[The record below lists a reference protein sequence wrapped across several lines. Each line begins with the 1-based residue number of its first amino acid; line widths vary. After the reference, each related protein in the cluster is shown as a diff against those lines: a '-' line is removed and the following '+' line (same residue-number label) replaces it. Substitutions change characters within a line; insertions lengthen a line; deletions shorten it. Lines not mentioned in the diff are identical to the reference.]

1 MLTFIQNNNM
11 KKLIFTGCSYTYG
24 AGIEREYPSETTT
37 EFIPQEYFIK
47 NCTYE
52 QLEFIH
58 ENRFSRLVANK
69 FGTTDLNN
77 GRNGGNIEYALGELH
92 NHIINESDDTI
103 GGIVFQITTLDRGTS
118 RVYSE
123 KDAIDKYFQIQV
135 AQIEPDGFD
144 MQTIYEL
151 VEEYGEFETVIE
163 MAYSNKLSDLAESLK
178 DYEEMGI
185 PVFII
190 HWRDGHPQQTHS
202 SYDKYPNLINEVQW
216 LKDRLIPITY
226 KDTTVTRFVDLYLN
240 NTELVVNSNMNAA
253 TFDDHATILGH
264 QILADSIYEYLKNRV
279 IL

>member
-1 MLTFIQNNNM
+1 M

-58 ENRFSRLVANK
+58 QNRFSRLVANE

-77 GRNGGNIEYALGELH
+77 GRNGGNIEYALEELRK
-92 NHIINESDDTI
+92 HIINESNDGI

-118 RVYSE
+118 RVYSQ
-123 KDAIDKYFQIQV
+123 KDEVDKYFQIQI

-151 VEEYGEFETVIE
+151 IEEYGEFEKVIE

-178 DYEEMGI
+178 NYEEMGI

-190 HWRDGHPQQTHS
+190 HWRDGHPQQSNS
-202 SYDKYPNLINEVQW
+202 SYDNYPNLINEIQW

-226 KDTTVTRFVDLYLN
+226 KNTTVTRFVDLYLN
-240 NTELVVNSNMNAA
+240 NQELVVNSNMNTAM
-253 TFDDHATILGH
+253 FDDHATILGH
-264 QILADSIYEYLKNRV
+264 NILAESIYKHIKDKVVL
-279 IL
+279 